1 MTDVIHFQYQVDDS
15 QLSSSAQKVEGLA
28 KSSEQAAQK
37 SSSFLGGIID
47 SAAKVGFALYGIK
60 TGVELIGGAFN
71 GLIGS
76 NLQFEGFQTR
86 FEVMLGST
94 EEAKKR
100 MEELEKFGRTTP
112 FELPGVVQASVV
124 LETLTKGALS
134 TGDGL
139 RLVGDVASGTGRPIE
154 ELAQWFGR
162 LYDGI
167 QSGRPVGEAMARL
180 QELGAVSGDLRNQI
194 EEMQKA
200 GVDGEVVWATLEEGM
215 GRYSGMMDKQSK
227 TVGGALSN
235 ISDGLGALKRNLMEG
250 IFQAAKPVFFG
261 IAAALGNEGVQKAAL
276 DAGLAIG
283 EVLGKAVE
291 GVSDLVKIGMDLWG
305 EFGSSITG
313 AVGSAVEAVV
323 GFGKD
328 VYDTIGPNGVIA
340 LAFGPLGLLIQNTF
354 GIDLI
359 GSGKKFFDFLK
370 SDGLPAVRDFAEQG
384 MKLISEKGKEAA
396 DFYQT
401 QVVPAFKDFQDL
413 LRDELLPTATEYAKI
428 GWNETSS
435 GVLDFADAFG
445 ELMDKMQPVFDL
457 WSGMSTDI
465 WEELLSA
472 FSNIG
477 KAIKEE
483 LGPAFASWGPT
494 IEAAMPALKALG
506 EFFGVVLVAAVT
518 AALWVLREIIPVIEV
533 GIIGAIKALG
543 IIIEGLAKIFE
554 GTFII
559 ITGLWNTF
567 KGLFTGDWDTMWN
580 GLGQVLDGAM
590 TILQGLVDTGL
601 GLIELQF
608 TTAYELLNTLTHDK
622 LGEMVGWFAALPGNV
637 VSAIGDLN
645 GLLWQKGMDLLTGL
659 KNGVLDQWNA
669 FQMSWLWQFG
679 AMVIEAIG
687 DVSKLLWD
695 VGWALIKGMRD
706 GVVAAWN
713 WFKDEVLGILD
724 PRNWDIPGRS
734 PLLEAM
740 EHTGNDAGVALI
752 GGMIVGVETS
762 FDDLHAAMKK
772 NSAELAAI
780 TVAPVQP
787 QMFPDAGIG
796 AVKNDLGRGTGL
808 YNGDAY
814 PIPFG
819 ELVDG
824 MPAISIDQAR
834 QAYFDASGRMPTDE
848 ELQESINGMLLSD
861 MQSMAMNSPGY
872 VGGSFLNYFTPV
884 LHAEYNPGAAAYGAV
899 ASRATRNGSS
909 GNYYNIVI
917 NGGVF
922 KDSRAFVEEVIS
934 EIERRVA

>member
-60 TGVELIGGAFN
+60 TGVEIIGSAFQ

-86 FEVMLGST
+86 FEVMLGSADK
-94 EEAKKR
+94 AKER
-100 MEELEKFGRTTP
+100 MQELEKFGRTTP

-124 LETLTKGALS
+124 LETLTQGALS

-167 QSGRPVGEAMARL
+167 KSGRPVGEAMARL
-180 QELGAVSGDLRNQI
+180 QELGAVSGDLRNKI

-200 GVDGEVVWATLEEGM
+200 GVDGEVVWATLEDGM
-215 GRYSGMMDKQSK
+215 GRYSGMMEKQSQ

-250 IFQAAKPVFFG
+250 IFQAAKPLFFG

-276 DAGLAIG
+276 EAGIAVG

-291 GVSDLVKIGMDLWG
+291 GVSDLVKIGMDLWD
-305 EFGSSITG
+305 EYGSSITG
-313 AVGSAVEAVV
+313 TVRDVVEAVV

-359 GSGKKFFDFLK
+359 GGAKKFFDFLK
-370 SDGLPAVRDFAEQG
+370 TDGLPAAKDFAEQG
-384 MKLISEKGKEAA
+384 MKFIADKGKEAA
-396 DFYQT
+396 DYYKSE
-401 QVVPAFKDFQDL
+401 VVPAFKEFQDL
-413 LRDELLPTATEYAKI
+413 LRDELLPTAVEYAKI
-428 GWNETSS
+428 GWSESS
-435 GVLDFADAFG
+435 GSVLEFADAFG

-518 AALWVLREIIPVIEV
+518 AALWVLRELVPIIEV
-533 GIIGAIKALG
+533 GIIGAIRALG

-554 GTFII
+554 GTFLV
-559 ITGLWNTF
+559 ITGIWNTF
-567 KGLFTGDWDTMWN
+567 KGLFTGDWDTMWK
-580 GLGQVLDGAM
+580 GLGQVLEGGMKIVEGVVGTALELLLNNFR
-590 TILQGLVDTGL
+590 TI
-601 GLIELQF
+601 
-608 TTAYELLNTLTHDK
+608 YELINQLTHDK
-622 LGEMVGWFAALPGNV
+622 LGELVGWFAALPGNIA
-637 VSAIGDLN
+637 SAVGDLSK
-645 GLLWQKGMDLLTGL
+645 LLWQKAQDLLGGMRD
-659 KNGVLDQWNA
+659 GVVDYWNSW
-669 FQMSWLWQFG
+669 QMTWWWNFG
-679 AMVIEAIG
+679 GMIVEAIG
-687 DVSKLLWD
+687 DVGKLLWD

-734 PLLEAM
+734 PLLDAM
-740 EHTGNDAGVALI
+740 EHTGLDAGVALI
-752 GGMIVGVETS
+752 GGMATGIEAS
-762 FDDLHAAMKK
+762 FDEVHEMMKK
-772 NSAELAAI
+772 NAAELAAI
-780 TVAPVQP
+780 TVAGPSPLAGAYVP
-787 QMFPDAGIG
+787 NGSGLLPGEDPFFDANYKHEG
-796 AVKNDLGRGTGL
+796 
-808 YNGDAY
+808 

-819 ELVDG
+819 TYDG
-824 MPAISIDQAR
+824 SGYVFMPKDLPMGENKTGTEATFYAQA
-834 QAYFDASGRMPTDE
+834 ME
-848 ELQESINGMLLSD
+848 
-861 MQSMAMNSPGY
+861 AMVNANNQVLFSQGGEGWSPGDILLERELRKQAFGTS
-872 VGGSFLNYFTPV
+872 GGGGNIRSMFS
-884 LHAEYNPGAAAYGAV
+884 GG
-899 ASRATRNGSS
+899 RSS
-909 GNYYNIVI
+909 GGQTVYNIVI

-922 KDSRAFVEEVIS
+922 KDARAFAEEVIA
-934 EIERRVA
+934 EFERRVA